1 MAVADLDPQVAEET
15 AAAIRS
21 LGRRS
26 LALGVDV
33 SDGDSVRAM
42 VERVA
47 TEFGRLDVAVNNAG
61 VISIRKVAELSLA
74 DWDRVM
80 NVNARGVFLC
90 CQAELPLMQAQRWGR
105 IVNLSSIA
113 GKVGLPDLAHYC
125 ASKFAVIGFSN
136 ALAKEVARDGVT
148 VNALCPGIVG
158 TGMWRGEDGL
168 SGRWR
173 QAGESEAQSWER
185 HQASLLPQGEAQTV
199 EDMGQ
204 PRRLPGLRAA
214 RHRPGHRRRR
224 RILAMTPPSPIVGI
238 IANPASGRDLRRLT
252 AHAGLHSSTDK
263 ASVVQR
269 LLAAFGA
276 TGIRHALLPP
286 DMTGIA
292 AAVLRASQTRQAR
305 DGHWPFLEFLDMPL
319 RQSVEDTRPAARRMV
334 ERGVAL
340 IAVLGGD
347 GTHKA
352 VAAEVGDVPCWR
364 CPPGPTTP
372 SRSCAKPPARGSPA
386 ASAPA
391 TGCRRRSACD
401 ATSACWCASR
411 AAGSASGRWW
421 TSRCRRSRSSA
432 PAPSVAPKT
441 SPKSSSASPNPTPSA
456 FRRFADCGRR

>member
-1 MAVADLDPQVAEET
+1 MHATSSDDFSLSSRVALVTGAGRGIGRGIALALARAGTDVAVADLDPQVAEET

-173 QAGESEAQSWER
+173 QASESEAQSWER

-204 PRRLPGLRAA
+204 LVVY
-214 RHRPGHRRRR
+214 
-224 RILAMTPPSPIVGI
+224 LACAPHV
-238 IANPASGRDLRRLT
+238 
-252 AHAGLHSSTDK
+252 
-263 ASVVQR
+263 
-269 LLAAFGA
+269 
-276 TGIRHALLPP
+276 TG
-286 DMTGIA
+286 
-292 AAVLRASQTRQAR
+292 QA
-305 DGHWPFLEFLDMPL
+305 
-319 RQSVEDTRPAARRMV
+319 
-334 ERGVAL
+334 
-340 IAVLGGD
+340 IAVDGGF
-347 GTHKA
+347 
-352 VAAEVGDVPCWR
+352 
-364 CPPGPTTP
+364 
-372 SRSCAKPPARGSPA
+372 SL
-386 ASAPA
+386 
-391 TGCRRRSACD
+391 
-401 ATSACWCASR
+401 
-411 AAGSASGRWW
+411 
-421 TSRCRRSRSSA
+421 
-432 PAPSVAPKT
+432 
-441 SPKSSSASPNPTPSA
+441 
-456 FRRFADCGRR
+456 

>member
-1 MAVADLDPQVAEET
+1 
-15 AAAIRS
+15 
-21 LGRRS
+21 
-26 LALGVDV
+26 
-33 SDGDSVRAM
+33 
-42 VERVA
+42 
-47 TEFGRLDVAVNNAG
+47 
-61 VISIRKVAELSLA
+61 
-74 DWDRVM
+74 
-80 NVNARGVFLC
+80 
-90 CQAELPLMQAQRWGR
+90 
-105 IVNLSSIA
+105 
-113 GKVGLPDLAHYC
+113 
-125 ASKFAVIGFSN
+125 
-136 ALAKEVARDGVT
+136 
-148 VNALCPGIVG
+148 
-158 TGMWRGEDGL
+158 
-168 SGRWR
+168 
-173 QAGESEAQSWER
+173 
-185 HQASLLPQGEAQTV
+185 
-199 EDMGQ
+199 
-204 PRRLPGLRAA
+204 
-214 RHRPGHRRRR
+214 
-224 RILAMTPPSPIVGI
+224 MTPPSPIVGI

-319 RQSVEDTRPAARRMV
+319 RQSVEDTRLAARRMV

-347 GTHKA
+347 GTHKQWPPRSA
-352 VAAEVGDVPCWR
+352 TSRWR

-411 AAGSASGRWW
+411 AGALRVGAGGRRGVAA
-421 TSRCRRSRSSA
+421 TVHRRPRHQSRRRPRRSLRQLRRTPRHRPFGALRTVVAGEPRGAHGAWMRLHPDAREPAGAAGAGLLVGRGLCRRLPATRRGPHRACPAGPWRWTESARSSSA
-432 PAPSVAPKT
+432 PPTARASPSTLPAR
-441 SPKSSSASPNPTPSA
+441 SASMCRPPSPTPPAIACWPASEPDDPVKTTW
-456 FRRFADCGRR
+456 RTTRCPL

>member
-1 MAVADLDPQVAEET
+1 
-15 AAAIRS
+15 
-21 LGRRS
+21 
-26 LALGVDV
+26 
-33 SDGDSVRAM
+33 
-42 VERVA
+42 
-47 TEFGRLDVAVNNAG
+47 
-61 VISIRKVAELSLA
+61 
-74 DWDRVM
+74 
-80 NVNARGVFLC
+80 
-90 CQAELPLMQAQRWGR
+90 
-105 IVNLSSIA
+105 
-113 GKVGLPDLAHYC
+113 
-125 ASKFAVIGFSN
+125 
-136 ALAKEVARDGVT
+136 
-148 VNALCPGIVG
+148 
-158 TGMWRGEDGL
+158 
-168 SGRWR
+168 
-173 QAGESEAQSWER
+173 
-185 HQASLLPQGEAQTV
+185 
-199 EDMGQ
+199 
-204 PRRLPGLRAA
+204 
-214 RHRPGHRRRR
+214 
-224 RILAMTPPSPIVGI
+224 MTPPSPIVGI

-319 RQSVEDTRPAARRMV
+319 RQSVEDTRLAARRMV

-352 VAAEVGDVPCWR
+352 VAAEVGDVPLLALST
-364 CPPGPTTP
+364 GTNNAF
-372 SRSCAKPPARGSPA
+372 RSCAKPPARGSPA